1 MMELSLRRLC
11 AMALTGLLVMLT
23 NSSAV
28 LAENELNPMDRPA
41 IKSTL
46 GERSVLLSVVTAGQ
60 RLVAVGERGIIL
72 LSDDNGSSWR
82 QADVPVCV
90 TLTAVRFASHRKGWA
105 LGHSGVVLH
114 TKNGGE
120 TWEKQLDGRQVVALI
135 LEAAKANAES
145 GRYSEQE
152 VKQKLNAAQQ
162 YVDDGTDKPFL
173 DLYCENEQKVLI
185 IGAYNLIFQTENG
198 GGSWQ
203 PRLDNVD
210 NPRGMHLYGIQ
221 PLGEDL
227 FIAGEQGNFF
237 HSENH
242 GETFS
247 ALSTPYA
254 GSYFGLLPIDNRELL
269 IFGLR
274 GNVFKSGDRGLT
286 WRKIGSESSVSI
298 TAAAELRDGAIALAT
313 LSGDVLM
320 SSDKGETF
328 GKLKMGE
335 SFPLTGITQAENGN
349 LVLVGA
355 RGVKVISGAL
365 ELAKASEKSDGE
377 QNEK

>member
-1 MMELSLRRLC
+1 MEMSLRRQC
-11 AMALTGLLVMLT
+11 AMALIGLSIMLT
-23 NSSAV
+23 YPSAL
-28 LAENELNPMDRPA
+28 LAENQLNPLNRPVT
-41 IKSTL
+41 KSKL
-46 GERSVLLSVVTAGQ
+46 AERSLLLSVVTAGQ

-90 TLTAVRFASHRKGWA
+90 TLTAVRFASHQKGWA

-120 TWEKQLDGRQVVALI
+120 TWEKQLDGRQVASLI
-135 LEAAKANAES
+135 LEAAKTNAQS

-152 VKQKLNAAQQ
+152 VNQKLNAAQQ
-162 YVDDGTDKPFL
+162 YVDDGTDKPFF
-173 DLYCENEQKVLI
+173 DLYCENEQKILI
-185 IGAYNLIFQTENG
+185 IGAYNLIFQTEDG

-210 NPRGMHLYGIQ
+210 NPKGMHLYGVQ

-227 FIAGEQGNFF
+227 FIVGEQGNFLR
-237 HSENH
+237 SENH

-247 ALSTPYA
+247 ALSTPYE
-254 GSYFGLLPIDNRELL
+254 GSYFGLLPLDTRELL

-286 WRKIGSESSVSI
+286 WRKIGLESSVSI
-298 TAAAELRDGAIALAT
+298 TAAAQLRDGAIALAT

-328 GKLKMGE
+328 GRLKMGE
-335 SFPLTGITQAENGN
+335 SFPLTGITQAENGS
-349 LVLVGA
+349 LVLVGG

-377 QNEK
+377 KNEK